1 MNTVERTAEAIMRS
15 GGSDLGELAEGYL
28 DQGLRPPKVTLDPGE
43 ADVEVAPHK
52 SLLAWW
58 RANGTPDRP
67 PPPALIAPDALRAHL
82 GRLIVLE
89 PIDANDFRYR
99 LYGST
104 IAQFV
109 GADFTGKRLS
119 ETWSRRAWPELTR
132 TYYLAT
138 YHAAVCARRPL
149 FTSERRIGSGEVHV
163 WHRLLLP
170 FADGDRPVT
179 RVLLHTV
186 ACDNNGQP
194 LPVWRREGP

>member
-1 MNTVERTAEAIMRS
+1 MTTVERMAAAIVRS
-15 GGSDLGELAEGYL
+15 GGSNLGELAEGYL
-28 DQGLRPPKVTLDPGE
+28 DQGLQPPEVRLDPAE
-43 ADVEVAPHK
+43 DDVEVVPQK

-58 RANGTPDRP
+58 LANGAPGRP
-67 PPPALIAPDALRAHL
+67 PPPSLIAPDALRAHL

-89 PIDANDFRYR
+89 PIDASDFRYR

-119 ETWSRRAWPELTR
+119 EIWSRRAWPELTR

-138 YHAAVCARRPL
+138 YHAAVSARRPL
-149 FTSERRIGSGEVHV
+149 FTSERRDAGGEVHV

-170 FADGDRPVT
+170 FADGDGPVT

-186 ACDNNGQP
+186 ACDHAGQP
-194 LPVWRREGP
+194 LPVWHREGP